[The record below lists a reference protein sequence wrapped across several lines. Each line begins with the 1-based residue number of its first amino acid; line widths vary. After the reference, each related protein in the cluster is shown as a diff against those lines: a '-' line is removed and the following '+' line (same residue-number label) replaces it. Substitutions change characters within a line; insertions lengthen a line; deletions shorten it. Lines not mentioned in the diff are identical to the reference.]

1 MPARTRRLLRARIAI
16 RRGDTDAD
24 SYHFADSNGNSDIH
38 RYCYCYSYGDIDG
51 YRYYHTDVYRYRYG
65 YAYRYSYGYTLADS
79 YTYWYAQSDAHA
91 KDCADAENSSQS
103 AAAAGLTMRSTLL
116 ARSSPGVSSA
126 ASKFASSR
134 EFPKVVKKVLTH
146 FRHSN

>member
-1 MPARTRRLLRARIAI
+1 RLLRARIAI

-38 RYCYCYSYGDIDG
+38 RYRYCYCYCYSYGDIDG
-51 YRYYHTDVYRYRYG
+51 YRYYHTDVYRYG

-79 YTYWYAQSDAHA
+79 YTYWHAQSDAHT

-116 ARSSPGVSSA
+116 AVSSA